1 MIDYSKRQTLTMFG
15 AGVVASSLP
24 AGLMA
29 ASTAKPIP
37 ATNTRMAYNG
47 ELNLPDVDFTV
58 STLGANS
65 AITTI
70 TNHSKNVVTVTR
82 LTPALIQ
89 HNNKSFEVNSA
100 FGAKG
105 ITLKPGQKRMLIARG
120 VAPLLA

>member
-29 ASTAKPIP
+29 ASTAKLST
-37 ATNTRMAYNG
+37 ATNAPMAYNG
-47 ELNLPDVDFTV
+47 ELQLAGVDFTV
-58 STLGANS
+58 STLGENS
-65 AITTI
+65 AITTV
-70 TNHSKNVVTVTR
+70 TNHSTNVVTVNR

-89 HNNKSFEVNSA
+89 HNNKSYELNSA
-100 FGAKG
+100 FGSKG